1 MLVRLNPV
9 LTKSVIFVLTVPSEG
24 TIRHRL
30 RKLNLNELQLG
41 LNDKLKDEFIKIV
54 PKKSQYFAI
63 DLVNIPYYGD
73 EENTGDTIKTK
84 PKQGTSRF
92 FAYASIYLILGNKRF
107 TFAVKIHKKRR
118 KARRHYRLSN

>member
-30 RKLNLNELQLG
+30 RKLNLNELQLA

-54 PKKSQYFAI
+54 HKKSQYFAI
-63 DLVNIPYYGD
+63 DLLTYHITGMR
-73 EENTGDTIKTK
+73 NTGDTIKTK